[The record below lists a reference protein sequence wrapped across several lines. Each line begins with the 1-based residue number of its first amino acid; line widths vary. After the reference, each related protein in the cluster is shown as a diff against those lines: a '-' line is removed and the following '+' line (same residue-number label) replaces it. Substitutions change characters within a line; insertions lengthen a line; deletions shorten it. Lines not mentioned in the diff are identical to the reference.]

1 MLNNKRENMIPFDM
15 TEPPVRVPSYLQP
28 FILGAA
34 YIMTKPLKLK
44 IRRHGM
50 ENITGPFL
58 VLSTHQGFSD
68 YYIAPLALSR
78 YRANYVSDMEGFAAF
93 GKKLY
98 RNLGCIGKRRY
109 VPDVTVLQNI
119 GKCFEA
125 GRPVVIFPESRH
137 SNVGTTSL
145 IPKNMGRLAKHF
157 AKRYN
162 IPLVILSCYGC
173 YLTNPFWDEEHT
185 RKGRLE
191 ADLSLLYTADELL
204 SLDDNVIQQAI
215 ESALSYDEYAWQEE
229 NHIAFKGK
237 NLAEGLHLPL
247 YQCQSCGSKYT
258 MISHDD
264 RIGCKKCR
272 KVWKLSPY
280 GRLYDSDKNA
290 YSIVDWYNS
299 ERDCAEQELE
309 THIGKN
315 TPASERQASIKSFN
329 VRIEALPNEYGFVK
343 LGEGRLTLTV
353 DSFKLV
359 FCPPKKYNYT
369 PPEWVYSKNGSVTI
383 NFPHK
388 TRESLQTEYNYRGR
402 GPAVVL
408 SSQGMCY
415 YLYSDDKD
423 FSPTELQFIAEKLT
437 QLVQV

>member
-1 MLNNKRENMIPFDM
+1 MIPFDM
-15 TEPPVRVPSYLQP
+15 TVPPVRVPSYLQP
-28 FILGAA
+28 LILGAA
-34 YIMTKPLKLK
+34 FIMTRPLKLK

-68 YYIAPLALSR
+68 YYIAPLALSS

-93 GKKLY
+93 GKRLY

-109 VPDVTVLQNI
+109 VPDITVMQNI
-119 GKCFEA
+119 GKCFKA

-162 IPLVILSCYGC
+162 TPLVILSCHGC
-173 YLTNPFWDEEHT
+173 YLANPFWDEEHT

-204 SLDDNVIQQAI
+204 SLDENVIQQSI

-229 NHIAFKGK
+229 NNIAFKGK

-247 YQCQSCGSKYT
+247 YQCRNCGSKYT

-280 GRLYDSDKNA
+280 GRLYDSDKNT
-290 YSIVDWYNS
+290 YSIVDWYNW
-299 ERDCAEQELE
+299 ERSCAEHELE
-309 THIGKN
+309 T
-315 TPASERQASIKSFN
+315 RSFN

-343 LGEGRLTLTV
+343 LGEGRLTLTE
-353 DSFKLV
+353 DSFKLE
-359 FCPPKKYNYT
+359 FCPPKRYNYT
-369 PPEWVYSKNGSVTI
+369 PADWVYSKDGSVTI

-408 SSQGMCY
+408 SSQNMCY

-423 FSPTELQFIAEKLT
+423 FNPTELQFMTEKLA
-437 QLVQV
+437 QGSQHVQA